1 MKKSVKALL
10 LVAMTV
16 TALAGCS
23 SKSADPT
30 TAATEA
36 VTTTA
41 ADSAADTTA
50 DTTAAEGAATED
62 GKSYTIGIGQFA
74 EHGSLDNCREG
85 FLQGLADEGI
95 VEGQN
100 LTIHLQKS
108 RFNLRHCDSD
118 CTGCLRRSEERQR
131 TCHLHGCNRSGCR
144 GACKRR
150 RNTCRRSNRHQRQAS
165 GREAVRD
172 DPEDSS
178 GREEDRHSLQHQRS
192 KLRNRHRR
200 IQGLSSGLRI
210 LDFGRLRNLHR
221 L

>member
-23 SKSADPT
+23 SKPADPT

-100 LTIHLQKS
+100 LTILYENAQA
-108 RFNLRHCDSD
+108 
-118 CTGCLRRSEERQR
+118 EAERPAR
-131 TCHLHGCNRSGCR
+131 LSIT
-144 GACKRR
+144 
-150 RNTCRRSNRHQRQAS
+150 
-165 GREAVRD
+165 
-172 DPEDSS
+172 SS
-178 GREEDRHSLQHQRS
+178 P
-192 KLRNRHRR
+192 KKP
-200 IQGLSSGLRI
+200 I
-210 LDFGRLRNLHR
+210 
-221 L
+221 